1 MMFHVAMSL
10 LLLSH
15 ATLDTVK
22 NQFLEK
28 NVGEAVF
35 LLKNDH
41 HKILKN
47 SQSQAQVAQWLS
59 TFQYD
64 STLSL
69 FEKNLDLLMVS
80 AGDQSEIEKN
90 FLLALEREPY
100 NTKLLTHTI
109 AFWLNQKNFSKARE
123 KIEWAKK
130 ELPFMEIYKTYG
142 NWLGLQDPKQEPN
155 AKVSCQAA
163 TLLPG
168 EKDFCLYVVLLELAA
183 ASKSKKPSPEV
194 MKAFHKTSILNRH
207 FVLWE
212 KWRRAEEKQKF
223 LSSCRPLSDK
233 QKKAFLMV
241 PEFCK
246 IDDRNDDQN
255 TDKETNE

>member
-1 MMFHVAMSL
+1 MFYVALSL
-10 LLLSH
+10 FMLSH

-35 LLKNDH
+35 LLKNEH
-41 HKILKN
+41 HKILN
-47 SQSQAQVAQWLS
+47 SPQSQMQVAQWLS

-69 FEKNLDLLMVS
+69 FEKNLDLLMVPS
-80 AGDQSEIEKN
+80 GDQNEIEKN
-90 FLLALEREPY
+90 FLAALEREPY
-100 NTKLLTHTI
+100 NTKLLTHAI
-109 AFWLNQKNFSKARE
+109 AFWLNQKNFTKARE
-123 KIEWAKK
+123 KIQWAKK
-130 ELPFMEIYKTYG
+130 ELPFMEVYKVYG
-142 NWLGLQDPKQEPN
+142 NWLGLREPNQEPN
-155 AKVSCQAA
+155 SKISCQTA

-168 EKDFCLYVVLLELAA
+168 EKDFCHYVVLLELAA

-194 MKAFHKTSILNRH
+194 MKAFQKTSLLNRH
-207 FVLWE
+207 LVIWE
-212 KWRRAEEKQKF
+212 KWRRAEEKQKY

-246 IDDRNDDQN
+246 IEEKDNDKDAE
-255 TDKETNE
+255 KETNE